1 MKVHTVIV
9 MLEQFMFVIH
19 SLSDVS
25 MFVDGVEVEINCE
38 SSHSLLLMLE
48 QFMFLIHSV

>member
-1 MKVHTVIV
+1 MNCESSHSLIV

-25 MFVDGVEVEINCE
+25 MFAYG
-38 SSHSLLLMLE
+38 
-48 QFMFLIHSV
+48 F